1 MADTSSCSAI
11 ATRLFLL
18 HYTASPNKEP
28 SSRVRDD
35 LSRLVC
41 ILHTPCSRLSLTR
54 YQRILTCPHH
64 NPLPNSLSRDVLQQI
79 DHRLSLIETD
89 VRENNTKIENKIDA
103 LEAKTESRFNA
114 LETKFEDR
122 INALDHKVEGKLDGL
137 DNKIEVETREI
148 RRDSTR
154 NGKFN
159 LVIGLVIT
167 TWLSMM
173 GTLFFKL

>member
-1 MADTSSCSAI
+1 MSTPQSS
-11 ATRLFLL
+11 
-18 HYTASPNKEP
+18 PE
-28 SSRVRDD
+28 
-35 LSRLVC
+35 
-41 ILHTPCSRLSLTR
+41 LT
-54 YQRILTCPHH
+54 T
-64 NPLPNSLSRDVLQQI
+64 RDVLQQI

-89 VRENNTKIENKIDA
+89 VRENSTKLESKIDA
-103 LEAKTESRFNA
+103 LEAKTEAKFDA
-114 LETKFEDR
+114 LRAEFTDR
-122 INALDHKVEGKLDGL
+122 INALDHKVEGKLDSL

-148 RRDSTR
+148 RRDF

>member
-1 MADTSSCSAI
+1 MSTPQSS
-11 ATRLFLL
+11 
-18 HYTASPNKEP
+18 PE
-28 SSRVRDD
+28 
-35 LSRLVC
+35 
-41 ILHTPCSRLSLTR
+41 LT
-54 YQRILTCPHH
+54 T
-64 NPLPNSLSRDVLQQI
+64 RDVLQQI

-114 LETKFEDR
+114 LEAKTESRFNALETKFEDR
-122 INALDHKVEGKLDGL
+122 INALDHKVEGKLDAL

-148 RRDSTR
+148 RRDF

>member
-1 MADTSSCSAI
+1 MSTPQSS
-11 ATRLFLL
+11 
-18 HYTASPNKEP
+18 PE
-28 SSRVRDD
+28 
-35 LSRLVC
+35 
-41 ILHTPCSRLSLTR
+41 LT
-54 YQRILTCPHH
+54 T
-64 NPLPNSLSRDVLQQI
+64 RDVLQQI

-148 RRDSTR
+148 RRDF

-159 LVIGLVIT
+159 LVIGLVLT

>member
-1 MADTSSCSAI
+1 MSTPQSS
-11 ATRLFLL
+11 
-18 HYTASPNKEP
+18 PE
-28 SSRVRDD
+28 
-35 LSRLVC
+35 
-41 ILHTPCSRLSLTR
+41 LT
-54 YQRILTCPHH
+54 T
-64 NPLPNSLSRDVLQQI
+64 RDVLQQI

-89 VRENNTKIENKIDA
+89 VRENSTKLASKIDA
-103 LEAKTESRFNA
+103 LEAKTEA
-114 LETKFEDR
+114 KID
-122 INALDHKVEGKLDGL
+122 ALDHKLLSKIDAL

-148 RRDSTR
+148 RRDF